1 MPIQTNTTPNLFL
14 LTIIREYGNY
24 AAINKNYV
32 MDNLFRTIP
41 SHRFFR
47 GYLDKII
54 GRNFYSSPF
63 YLHVQEISDQCLDD
77 KSVLYF
83 FKGAYISLTLEM
95 SLFLTRQI
103 LLADD
108 DKDDQ
113 LLFKEA
119 LEELPVTTHLATV
132 ENGEQ
137 LMQLLND
144 GKELLPDILF
154 LDLNMPRKNGFTCLS
169 EIKRTEKL
177 TRLPVIIFTTSYEP
191 EIVNLLYK
199 KGAQYYIRKPND
211 FEQLKKVIY
220 QVLTLTGQ
228 KDISAPSRQNFE
240 LSSRLINDEA
250 K

>member
-1 MPIQTNTTPNLFL
+1 M
-14 LTIIREYGNY
+14 
-24 AAINKNYV
+24 
-32 MDNLFRTIP
+32 
-41 SHRFFR
+41 SH
-47 GYLDKII
+47 
-54 GRNFYSSPF
+54 
-63 YLHVQEISDQCLDD
+63 
-77 KSVLYF
+77 F
-83 FKGAYISLTLEM
+83 FK
-95 SLFLTRQI
+95 TRHI

-119 LEELPVTTHLATV
+119 LEDLSLSTHLTTV
-132 ENGEQ
+132 PNGEQ
-137 LMQLLND
+137 LMQMLND
-144 GKELLPDILF
+144 EKKQLPDILF

-177 TRLPVIIFTTSYEP
+177 KHLPVIIFTTSYEP

-220 QVLTLTGQ
+220 QCLILTGQ
-228 KDISAPSRQNFE
+228 KDVSQPSRENFE

-250 K
+250 R